1 MARATVIGVALA
13 IAMLV
18 TPPGRLQITSARGV
32 TDIPLVRSTRD
43 GPLLSLDALAA
54 GVGGSIEREDI
65 YLSLQ
70 TAAGR
75 FRFLPGTPLVW
86 DGVQLLG
93 LPATSRVR
101 GDSLMVPLAFVAEI
115 LASRKRQAWSYDAA
129 TGVLKEGGGMVPI
142 ANRPSTTTTGNELRT
157 RWPGGVR
164 PEHHVTI
171 DPGHGG
177 TDPGNP
183 GMFFPHG
190 LTEKDVTLAVG
201 LLVRDELEKRG
212 VRVTMTRRTDTLIN
226 LGQRA
231 PKYCAADCDL
241 FVSIHVNS
249 LNPRAGY
256 QQVRGFETY
265 FLSEARD
272 EDAARVARMENGA
285 QRFDNGITETTPP
298 NGLDFMFKD
307 LARGEFLRGSQQAA
321 AFIQSFL
328 SEVHDG
334 GNKGVKQAG
343 FAVLSTARRP
353 SVLIEMGYATNR
365 EDAALMTS
373 RDGQRKLAAN
383 IAAAIMAY
391 LKEHDKEVADTSTG
405 TDP

>member
-1 MARATVIGVALA
+1 VIVGAALA
-13 IAMLV
+13 ITMLI
-18 TPPGRLQITSARGV
+18 TPPARLQITSGRGV
-32 TDIPLVRSTRD
+32 TDVPLVRSTRD
-43 GPLLSLDALAA
+43 GPMLSLDALAA
-54 GVGGSIEREDI
+54 GVGGSIEHDDM

-93 LPATSRVR
+93 LPATSRLR

-115 LASRKRQAWSYDAA
+115 LASRGRQAWSYNAV
-129 TGVLKEGGGMVPI
+129 TGVLREGGGMVPI
-142 ANRPSTTTTGNELRT
+142 ANRPPARTGDALRN
-157 RWPGGVR
+157 RL

-177 TDPGNP
+177 HDTGNP
-183 GMFFPHG
+183 GMFFPRG

-212 VRVTMTRRTDTLIN
+212 VRVTMTRQTDTLIN

-231 PKYCAADCDL
+231 PNYCAANCDL

-265 FLSEARD
+265 FLSEAHD

-285 QRFDNGITETTPP
+285 QRFDNGMTETSRPT
-298 NGLDFMFKD
+298 GLDFMFKD

-383 IAAAIMAY
+383 IAAAIVAY
-391 LKEHDKEVADTSTG
+391 LKEHDKEVADSSGG

>member
-1 MARATVIGVALA
+1 MIAALMIALHVA
-13 IAMLV
+13 V
-18 TPPGRLQITSARGV
+18 PTRLEVTSARGV
-32 TDIPLVRSTRD
+32 TEIPLVRVRGS
-43 GPLLSLDALAA
+43 GPLLSLNALAI
-54 GVGGSIEREDI
+54 GVGGTVERGATWVT
-65 YLSLQ
+65 LQ
-70 TAAGR
+70 TAAGA

-86 DGVQLLG
+86 DGVTLQG
-93 LPATSRVR
+93 LPAASQIV
-101 GDSLMVPLAFVAEI
+101 GDSLLVPLAFVAEL
-115 LASRKRQAWSYDAA
+115 LASANRQAWTYTAA
-129 TGVLKEGGGMVPI
+129 TGVLKEGGGGMTLV
-142 ANRPSTTTTGNELRT
+142 ANRPSRTTVSDEQRSLA
-157 RWPGGVR
+157 PGGLR
-164 PEHHVTI
+164 PGHRVTI

-177 TDPGNP
+177 TDTGNP

-190 LTEKDVTLAVG
+190 LTEKNVTLAVG

-212 VRVTMTRRTDTLIN
+212 VRVTMTRKTDTLIN

-231 PKYCAADCDL
+231 PKYCSGDCDL

-249 LNPRAGY
+249 LNPRPGF

-285 QRFDNGITETTPP
+285 QRFDNVTAEAPQP

-307 LARGEFLRGSQQAA
+307 LRSGEFLRGSQQAA
-321 AFIQSFL
+321 AYIQSFL

-343 FAVLSTARRP
+343 FAVLNTARRP

-365 EDAALMTS
+365 ADAALMTS
-373 RDGQRKLAAN
+373 PDGQRDLASR
-383 IAAAIMAY
+383 IAMAIVAY
-391 LKEHDKEVADTSTG
+391 LKEHDKETADSSAG
-405 TDP
+405 GAP

>member
-1 MARATVIGVALA
+1 MIPAALA
-13 IAMLV
+13 AVLLAV
-18 TPPGRLQITSARGV
+18 PLTRLQISTAHGV
-32 TDIPLVRSTRD
+32 TEIPLLRLRGD
-43 GPLLSLDALAA
+43 GPLVSLNALALGLGA
-54 GVGGSIEREDI
+54 TVERGDPWVT
-65 YLSLQ
+65 LQ

-75 FRFLPGTPLVW
+75 FRFLAGTALVQ
-86 DGVQLLG
+86 DGVTLRG
-93 LPATSRVR
+93 LPAVSRRR
-101 GDSLMVPLAFVAEI
+101 GDSLLVPLAFVAEI
-115 LASRKRQAWSYDAA
+115 LASVTRQAWTYVAA
-129 TGVLKEGGGMVPI
+129 TGVLREGGGMVPI
-142 ANRPSTTTTGNELRT
+142 ANRPSRTTTGDEQRSRL
-157 RWPGGVR
+157 PGGLR

-183 GMFFPHG
+183 GMFFPRG
-190 LTEKDVTLAVG
+190 MKEKDVTLSVG

-212 VRVTMTRRTDTLIN
+212 VRVVMTRRTDTLIN

-231 PKYCAADCDL
+231 PKYCTGDCDL

-249 LNPRAGY
+249 LNPRRGY

-285 QRFDNGITETTPP
+285 QRFDNPITESKRS
-298 NGLDFMFKD
+298 NDLDFMFKD
-307 LARGEFLRGSQQAA
+307 LYRGEFLRGSQQAA

-353 SVLIEMGYATNR
+353 SVLIEIGYATNR
-365 EDAALMTS
+365 EDATLMTS
-373 RDGQRKLAAN
+373 RDGQRKLASS
-383 IAAAIMAY
+383 IAVAILAY
-391 LKEHDKEVADTSTG
+391 LKEHDKEIADTSSGTG
-405 TDP
+405 P

>member
-1 MARATVIGVALA
+1 
-13 IAMLV
+13 
-18 TPPGRLQITSARGV
+18 
-32 TDIPLVRSTRD
+32 
-43 GPLLSLDALAA
+43 
-54 GVGGSIEREDI
+54 
-65 YLSLQ
+65 
-70 TAAGR
+70 
-75 FRFLPGTPLVW
+75 
-86 DGVQLLG
+86 
-93 LPATSRVR
+93 
-101 GDSLMVPLAFVAEI
+101 
-115 LASRKRQAWSYDAA
+115 
-129 TGVLKEGGGMVPI
+129 
-142 ANRPSTTTTGNELRT
+142 
-157 RWPGGVR
+157 
-164 PEHHVTI
+164 
-171 DPGHGG
+171 
-177 TDPGNP
+177 
-183 GMFFPHG
+183 
-190 LTEKDVTLAVG
+190 
-201 LLVRDELEKRG
+201 
-212 VRVTMTRRTDTLIN
+212 MTRKTDTLIN

-231 PKYCAADCDL
+231 PNYCAADCDL

-285 QRFDNGITETTPP
+285 QRFDNGVTETNRPT
-298 NGLDFMFKD
+298 GLDFMFKD

-373 RDGQRKLAAN
+373 HDGQRKLAAN
-383 IAAAIMAY
+383 IAAAIVAY
-391 LKEHDKEVADTSTG
+391 LKEHDREVADTSTG
-405 TDP
+405 SGP

>member
-1 MARATVIGVALA
+1 MIGVVLT

-32 TDIPLVRSTRD
+32 TDIPLVRSMRD

-54 GVGGSIEREDI
+54 GVGGSIDRDET

-93 LPATSRVR
+93 LPATTRVR

-129 TGVLKEGGGMVPI
+129 TGVLREGGGMVPI
-142 ANRPSTTTTGNELRT
+142 ANRPSTTTTGSELRS
-157 RWPGGVR
+157 RLPGGLR

-177 TDPGNP
+177 TDTGNP

-285 QRFDNGITETTPP
+285 QRFDNGITEVTRP

-383 IAAAIMAY
+383 IAAAIVAY

-405 TDP
+405 TGP

>member
-1 MARATVIGVALA
+1 MIGAALA
-13 IAMLV
+13 FAVLA
-18 TPPGRLQITSARGV
+18 TPPTRLQISTARGV
-32 TDIPLVRSTRD
+32 TDIPLLRARGD
-43 GPLLSLDALAA
+43 GPLISLNALAL
-54 GVGGSIEREDI
+54 GVGGTVERDEAWVT
-65 YLSLQ
+65 LQ

-75 FRFLPGTPLVW
+75 FRFLAGTPLVL
-86 DGVQLLG
+86 DGITLRG
-93 LPATSRVR
+93 LPGASRVR
-101 GDSLMVPLAFVAEI
+101 GDSLLVPLAFVAEI
-115 LASRKRQAWSYDAA
+115 LASPARQAWTYLAA
-129 TGVLKEGGGMVPI
+129 TGVLREGGGITPI
-142 ANRPSTTTTGNELRT
+142 ANRPSRTTVGDELRN
-157 RWPGGVR
+157 RLPGGLR

-183 GMFFPHG
+183 GMFFPRG
-190 LTEKDVTLAVG
+190 LKEKDVTLAVG

-212 VRVTMTRRTDTLIN
+212 VRVTMTRKTDTLIN

-231 PKYCAADCDL
+231 PKYCAGSCDL
-241 FVSIHVNS
+241 FVSVHVNS

-285 QRFDNGITETTPP
+285 QRFDNPVTDSSQPT
-298 NGLDFMFKD
+298 GLDFMFKD
-307 LARGEFLRGSQQAA
+307 LYRGEFLRGSQQAA

-334 GNKGVKQAG
+334 GSKGVKQAG

-353 SVLIEMGYATNR
+353 SVLIEIGYATNR

-373 RDGQRKLAAN
+373 RDGQRKLASN
-383 IAAAIMAY
+383 IAMAIVAY
-391 LKEHDKEVADTSTG
+391 LKEHDKEVADSSTG
-405 TDP
+405 TEQ